1 MGLIGAHVMKISV
14 YIPWFLCCWAVI
26 QEAPAWSMCMV
37 WWALL
42 DWYCLTG
49 GGRGLWLVAA
59 VGLANPAFVQ
69 K

>member
-14 YIPWFLCCWAVI
+14 YIPQFLCCWEAI
-26 QEAPAWSMCMV
+26 QEAAAWSVCVV

-49 GGRGLWLVAA
+49 GVRCLWLVAA
-59 VGLANPAFVQ
+59 VGLAHLGFVQ